1 MVGLMKTHSP
11 LRPALALFAALLFA
25 GCQSQAVKQSPAL
38 NQGAGAAE
46 SIQASADLVNGARG
60 QVNRTTAALRNLVDR
75 PQDIPAQYK
84 VVLDEIS
91 RLKADAAKISASAD
105 RMRTDGDR
113 YLAEW
118 ARQIATIQNPALRD
132 TAFERRGE
140 VAEKLQTI
148 FRSYQDVKSAYTP
161 YLSGLEEIQTA
172 LGADL
177 SAKGLAAIRPF
188 VAKVSADR
196 EPLNNALAKLAA
208 DFTAAGLSLQPGGM

>member
-1 MVGLMKTHSP
+1 MQTSSL
-11 LRPALALFAALLFA
+11 LRPALALFAAFILA
-25 GCQSQAVKQSPAL
+25 GCQSQVVKKSPSL

-46 SIQASADLVNGARG
+46 SIQASADLVSAARG

-84 VVLDEIS
+84 VVLAEITK
-91 RLKADAAKISASAD
+91 LKADAAKISASAD
-105 RMRTDGDR
+105 RMRTDSDR

-118 ARQIATIQNPALRD
+118 ARQIATIQNPQLRD

-148 FRSYQDVKSAYTP
+148 FRSYQDVKSAYIP
-161 YLSGLEEIQTA
+161 YLAGIEEIQTA

-177 SAKGLAAIRPF
+177 SAKGLAAVRPF

-196 EPLNNALAKLAA
+196 EPLNAALAKLAA